1 VIGVVILLF
10 AMAVVMPIGLFL
22 IGAIWSGLTGWVLS
36 DDADDP
42 SDDQVSEAPSSS

>member
-1 VIGVVILLF
+1 MIGVVILLF

-36 DDADDP
+36 DDADNPPAD
-42 SDDQVSEAPSSS
+42 EAAEAQASS

>member
-1 VIGVVILLF
+1 MIGVVILLF

-42 SDDQVSEAPSSS
+42 SDDQVSEAQSSS